1 MSTNLTPASLWILN
15 KYIILEKSLEQNLQ
29 SYELAHSVDGLYK
42 YLWDFY
48 ADWYVEYLKTSP
60 DQKPFAKELFKQ
72 FIITLSPYMPF
83 ETEALWKEYFNE
95 SGLLA
100 LQKKDFNWSLNTLQ
114 TTGLTGKEI
123 ATQIN
128 EFELVVEFVQN
139 LRSLRGLFAIDPANA
154 VEIYTTSKQLLGYSQ
169 FIKLI
174 AKGTLI
180 DSQKPELYTVKTS
193 DFTYSI
199 DILAYIKDK
208 QIEIQRTEKL
218 ILNLEKQASSL
229 QSQLS
234 NTLFLEK
241 AEVEVIDSK
250 KQDLQNRL
258 DEIKQQQEK
267 LNFLT
272 K

>member
-1 MSTNLTPASLWILN
+1 MSTTLTPASLWILN
-15 KYIILEKSLEQNLQ
+15 KYITLEKSLEQNLQ
-29 SYELAHSVDGLYK
+29 SYELAHSVDVLYK

-100 LQKKDFNWSLNTLQ
+100 MQKKDFNWSLNALQ
-114 TTGLTGKEI
+114 TSGLSQEEI
-123 ATQIN
+123 LTQIN

-154 VEIYTTSKQLLGYSQ
+154 VEIYTTSKQLLNYTQ

-174 AKGTLI
+174 AKGALVDTH
-180 DSQKPELYTVKTS
+180 KPELYTVKTL
-193 DFTYSI
+193 DFTYSV

-208 QIEIQRTEKL
+208 QAEIQRTEKL
-218 ILNLEKQASSL
+218 ILNLEKQVSSL
-229 QSQLS
+229 QGQLS
-234 NTLFLEK
+234 NTIFLEK
-241 AEVEVIDSK
+241 AETEVIDSK
-250 KQDLQNRL
+250 KQDLRNRL

>member
-1 MSTNLTPASLWILN
+1 
-15 KYIILEKSLEQNLQ
+15 
-29 SYELAHSVDGLYK
+29 
-42 YLWDFY
+42 
-48 ADWYVEYLKTSP
+48 
-60 DQKPFAKELFKQ
+60 
-72 FIITLSPYMPF
+72 MPF
-83 ETEALWKEYFNE
+83 ETEALWKEYFYE

-100 LQKKDFNWSLNTLQ
+100 LQKKDFNWSLNTLHA
-114 TTGLTGKEI
+114 TGLNHEEI

-154 VEIYTTSKQLLGYSQ
+154 VEIYTSSKQLLSYSQ

-180 DSQKPELYTVKTS
+180 DSLKPEFYTVKTS

-208 QIEIQRTEKL
+208 QLEIQRTEKL
-218 ILNLEKQASSL
+218 ILNLQKQASSL
-229 QSQLS
+229 QGQLS

-241 AEVEVIDSK
+241 AETEVIDSK

-258 DEIKQQQEK
+258 DEINQQQEK